1 MDQEDIYNQVSQ
13 NILSNLQEINTFL
26 RNSKIA
32 SNTNSFD
39 KLEEIADFAPQSLIK
54 NDAMTDYHD
63 LNEIDELFGMIDEF
77 KKNQFDGKPKKVLK
91 KAGKH
96 GGSSLNI
103 ADNSNS
109 QTINTITELNVKEI
123 CEQLGKIQEKLDGIE
138 NSTEIQALDLSK
150 LLKARN
156 QEQCKFMDLSDFL
169 RKQLDEIQLMVKAS
183 KEIPTGEMNA
193 IDDNLNEKITKLN
206 KVSERSF

>member
-103 ADNSNS
+103 ADNGNS